1 MRKQMLIIAVAGL
14 MSCYQVTDEDR
25 AQNVLKREK
34 GFVVGSGGTEV
45 PYDLKSGKDCFA
57 LSYHDDFDYNSVDEL
72 LAAVHGDS
80 EEKVWTA
87 QNDWNIHRDGI
98 SLEEGRLGLWV
109 KRVDDPDHP
118 VVREDRRIAKTLC
131 GGITYNR
138 EVKYG
143 YIEAKLR
150 MYKKESSQY
159 WPGFYTY
166 VLKKDNEGKSLG
178 GYEFDIFEPLDNR
191 EINQTTHWPFS
202 DSVRTS
208 YQYGAPLEFGKWI
221 TAAVAWTPEK
231 VAYYLDDQLS
241 YVFYNDN
248 KNGFLPAAK
257 VRQIENGGGIASVN
271 HAYQIVADLPQKII
285 FVVAAAGGG
294 ASAWTGIDLKPV
306 DQRENGWSQLVYEYD
321 SFTYYTYA
329 GTEK

>member
-1 MRKQMLIIAVAGL
+1 MKKQLLVLIVAEL
-14 MSCYQVTDEDR
+14 ISCYQVTDEDR
-25 AQNVLKREK
+25 TLNAIKRET
-34 GFVVGSGGTEV
+34 GFIVNSEGIEV
-45 PYDLKSGKDCFA
+45 PYDLKSGNDCFTLA
-57 LSYHDDFDYNSVDEL
+57 YHDDFNYDSVEEL
-72 LAAVHGDS
+72 LAADYEDTG
-80 EEKVWTA
+80 EKVWTA
-87 QNDWNIHRDGI
+87 QTDWNIHPDGI
-98 SLEEGRLGLWV
+98 SLKDGRLGLWV
-109 KRVDDPDHP
+109 KRIDDPDHP
-118 VVREDRRIAKTLC
+118 VVKENRRIAKTLC

-166 VLKKDNEGKSLG
+166 VLKKDDNGKSLG

-208 YQYGAPLEFGKWI
+208 YQYGAPLEFEKWI
-221 TAAVAWTPEK
+221 TAAVAWTPDK

-257 VRQIENGGGIASVN
+257 VRQIENGGGIAADN
-271 HAYQIVADLPQKII
+271 HAYQIVANFPQKII
-285 FVVAAAGGG
+285 FVVAAADGG
-294 ASAWTGIDLKPV
+294 ASAWTGIELKPV